1 MANTTLPVNK
11 GVVDGRDPTLLNQPG
26 ELQEG
31 EGVRYKPTDPAAH
44 KLEGR
49 SAFNGSA
56 IASKA
61 VNGLKFV
68 QFDSADDRLLAQVNG
83 TLYSSTIAGAS
94 FGSIRTSLTATADS
108 LDTTKVN
115 DEMFCANDND
125 TNWVVKNDNTTFRIG
140 LDEFTI
146 TPVESLGAG
155 ALTGTFEYWIT
166 EYDSTNSV
174 EGAFNGTVLTSTPSS
189 QDVTITAP
197 AAASANNPN
206 ANKWRLYRTKTNGAF
221 PTGWRVSEAAFAV
234 NIVDSTLDAA
244 LVIPAN
250 AYQIITLNGLDESR
264 DREPPVFRSI
274 DTYEDSLVGLNGRA
288 LYWSG
293 TTAHHSFPVSYKMT
307 FRPQF
312 GGQARCVRKLN
323 RLLMVLFDN
332 ELYRL
337 NYLPK
342 AADSFFDGGIVQSRV
357 GNFGT
362 PSPNGAV
369 AFSGWGGEQM
379 LFFASRS
386 GPMLTNGKA
395 IDRAVKGIDW
405 ATHISRANL
414 SKCVAVDNPDE
425 WRVELYYPTSD
436 TTSWRCIHFYYD
448 VTRIGVTEGG
458 FPEMVW
464 TGPHI
469 VPGPGTYAVVN
480 GEGRVY
486 TGSRKATGLVYQ
498 DYTGTSDA
506 ANLVDSSGTVNWRLR
521 TGQFYPSDEGIGG
534 EARLERVYVH
544 KASAGSGSYTTTVT
558 AHREET
564 GSVAAPTKD
573 ISATTIGSTSA
584 SFNRGGKSFDVRLVR
599 DDTLAMPAVNNI
611 TVDVRDPSG
620 FEKTN

>member
-1 MANTTLPVNK
+1 MANTTLPVDR
-11 GVVDGRDPTLLNQPG
+11 GVVDGRDPTLLRQG

-31 EGVRYKPTDPAAH
+31 EGVRYKPTDPAVH

-56 IASKA
+56 IAAKA
-61 VNGLKFV
+61 VNVLKFV
-68 QFDSADDRLLAQVNG
+68 QFDSADDRLLAQVSG
-83 TLYSSTIAGAS
+83 TLYSSTIGGAS
-94 FGSIRTSLTATADS
+94 FGSIRTSLTAAADS
-108 LDTTKVN
+108 LDVTKVN

-125 TNWVVKNDNTTFRIG
+125 INWVVKNDNTTFRVG
-140 LDEFTI
+140 LDEYTA
-146 TPVESLGAG
+146 TPVGAEAGG

-166 EYDSTNSV
+166 EYDSVNDV
-174 EGAFNGTVLTSTPSS
+174 EGAFNGTVLISTPSAE
-189 QDVTITAP
+189 DVTITAP
-197 AAASANNPN
+197 AAAGANNPD
-206 ANKWRLYRTKTNGAF
+206 ADKWRLYRSKNNGAF
-221 PTGWRVSEAAFAV
+221 PIGWRVDTAAFASD
-234 NIVDSTLDAA
+234 ITDSTLDAA
-244 LVIPAN
+244 HVLKA
-250 AYQIITLNGLDESR
+250 AYEIVTVNGLSESR

-293 TTAHHSFPVSYKMT
+293 TTAHHSFPVSYKIT
-307 FRPQF
+307 FRPTF

-405 ATHISRANL
+405 PGHVSQANL
-414 SKCVAVDNPDE
+414 SKCVAIDNPDE
-425 WRVELYYPTSD
+425 WRVELYYPTSN
-436 TTSWRCIHFYYD
+436 TTLWRCIHFYYD
-448 VTRIGVTEGG
+448 TTRIGGTEGG

-480 GEGRVY
+480 GVGRVY
-486 TGSRKATGLVYQ
+486 TGSRKADGLVYH

-506 ANLVDSSGTVNWRLR
+506 ANLVDASGTVNFRLR
-521 TGQFYPSDEGIGG
+521 TGQFYPTVEGIGG
-534 EARLERVYVH
+534 EARLERVYIH
-544 KASAGSGSYTTTVT
+544 KASAGSGNYTTAVT
-558 AHREET
+558 SHHGET
-564 GSVAAPTKD
+564 GSSAAPTKD
-573 ISATTIGSTSA
+573 ISATTTGSSSK
-584 SFNRGGKSFDVRLVR
+584 SFNRNGRSFDVKLTR
-599 DDTLAMPAVNNI
+599 DDTLAMPAINNI
-611 TVDVRDPSG
+611 TVDIRDPSIR
-620 FEKTN
+620 EKTN